1 MDFCCCCCCRSR
13 RWLHSIRDTYIK
25 CFLVPCREP
34 SALCMLQKR
43 KKNNILKLN
52 RIYLNCAFE
61 RDKHFF
67 MNWSV
72 IAIDSSMNKFSNA
85 CHSHFLHGHN
95 QCIPKKC
102 KTWSDNQMHTISLYY
117 GHFQTYG
124 EKKNLN
130 IPNITECDAFSIKYF
145 WCNCKRTIFYIICI
159 YVLHQWSVFHHISQI
174 YGLRDF

>member
-1 MDFCCCCCCRSR
+1 MQTIDMRTNEIQNVNLLTISSKLLWIFVVVVVVEAGVDF
-13 RWLHSIRDTYIK
+13 IRYVIHTS
-25 CFLVPCREP
+25 
-34 SALCMLQKR
+34 SAFWCHAANLARFVCYKKE

-102 KTWSDNQMHTISLYY
+102 KTWSDNQMHTISLFY

-124 EKKNLN
+124 EKK
-130 IPNITECDAFSIKYF
+130 I
-145 WCNCKRTIFYIICI
+145 
-159 YVLHQWSVFHHISQI
+159 
-174 YGLRDF
+174 